1 MDEKMVLKDF
11 AYWSI
16 NDAGEII
23 DGPFCTECWEK
34 SGSKHRIFPKDK
46 EPMVQCSNCKNEFAS
61 KPLFH
66 YLRPDVEE
74 NRRKSVKK
82 MREQRAEPRF

>member
-1 MDEKMVLKDF
+1 MAEKMILKDL
-11 AYWSI
+11 AYWVT
-16 NDAGEII
+16 NDSGEVI

-46 EPMVQCSNCKNEFAS
+46 EPMVQCSNCRNEFAS

-66 YLRPDVEE
+66 RLRPDVEE
-74 NRRKSVKK
+74 TRQKLREK
-82 MREQRAEPRF
+82 MRNQRAKPQF